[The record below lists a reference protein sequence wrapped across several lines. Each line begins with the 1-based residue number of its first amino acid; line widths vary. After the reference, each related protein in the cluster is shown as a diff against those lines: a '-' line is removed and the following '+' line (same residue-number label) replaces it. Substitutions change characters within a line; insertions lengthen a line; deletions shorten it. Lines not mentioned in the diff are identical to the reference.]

1 MNLKSEALRLHEKNR
16 GKIEICSKVKLGNAY
31 DLSLAYSPGVAE
43 PCREIQRDSSLVNK
57 YTNKGNTVA
66 VISDGTAVLGLG
78 DIGPEAA
85 LPVME
90 GKAILFKA
98 FAKIDAIPI
107 CLSTKNP
114 EEIIETVIRL
124 APTFGGINLEDISA
138 PRCFKIEEEIIS
150 RAEIP
155 VFHDD
160 QHGTGVVCLAGL
172 LNALRVVDKKLN
184 QVKIVINGAGS
195 AGQAIA
201 KLLWTAGARQIKL
214 CDLNGILSPD
224 LEGINSYQKTLAQ
237 LTNPEKVK
245 GDLSSALKGA
255 DVFIGVS
262 AANILSSDMV
272 KGMAP
277 KPVLFA
283 MANPEPEISPEEAK
297 KCGAAII
304 GTGRSDYPNQVNNI
318 LGFPGIFRGAL
329 DVQAKRISEG
339 MMLAA
344 ANAIASLISR
354 DELTSDYVIPS
365 PFDQRVVPAVAY
377 AVGVKAIEEGL
388 TNISITKED
397 LKNNLIKKFGK
408 W

>member
-1 MNLKSEALRLHEKNR
+1 MEIKSEALRLHEDNR
-16 GKIEICSKVKLGNAY
+16 GKIEICSKVKLENAD
-31 DLSLAYSPGVAE
+31 DLSLAYTPGVAE
-43 PCREIQRDSSLVNK
+43 PCREIQRDPSLVNN

-90 GKAILFKA
+90 GKAILFKT

-107 CLSTKNP
+107 CLGTKNAD
-114 EEIIETVIRL
+114 EIIETVIRL
-124 APTFGGINLEDISA
+124 APTFGGVNLEDISA

-150 RAEIP
+150 RVGIP

-172 LNALRVVDKKLN
+172 LNALRVVDKKID

-201 KLLWTAGARQIKL
+201 RLLWTAGARQIKL
-214 CDLNGILSPD
+214 CDLKGILSPD
-224 LEGINSYQKTLAQ
+224 QEGINSYQKALAQ

-245 GDLSSALKGA
+245 GDLPSALKGA

-262 AANILSSDMV
+262 AANILSSEMV
-272 KGMAP
+272 KQMAP
-277 KPVLFA
+277 QPVLFA

-297 KCGAAII
+297 RGGAAII

-329 DVQAKRISEG
+329 DVQAKRISKG

-344 ANAIASLISR
+344 AYAIASLISQE
-354 DELTSDYVIPS
+354 ELATDYVIPS
-365 PFDQRVVPAVAY
+365 PFDPRVVPAVAY
-377 AVGVKAIEEGL
+377 AVGSKAIEEGL
-388 TNISITKED
+388 AKLSITKED
-397 LKNNLIKKFGK
+397 LKKNLIKKFGN